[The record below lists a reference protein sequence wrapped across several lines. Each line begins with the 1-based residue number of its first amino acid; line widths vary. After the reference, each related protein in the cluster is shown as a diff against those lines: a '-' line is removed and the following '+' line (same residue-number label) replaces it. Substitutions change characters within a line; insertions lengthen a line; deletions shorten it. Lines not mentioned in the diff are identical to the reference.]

1 MGSVTILK
9 YHLVL
14 MTKNHRPSLKGIEQS
29 VYKALRRVEEVSDF
43 RILDMGIEDGN
54 HIHLAIKMS
63 PRYSVS
69 SMVNRIRGLSQHY
82 LWQEEEDHLKQFYRG
97 TKKNLWKGS
106 FFCSTLGDEP
116 ESKAR
121 RYIENQNG
129 PDEEKDLAC
138 AIRRRE

>member
-14 MTKNHRPSLKGIEQS
+14 ETKNHRPSLKGIEQS

-43 RILDMGIEDGN
+43 RILDMRIKDGN

-69 SMVNRIRGLSQHY
+69 SMVNRIKGLSQHY
-82 LWQEEEDHLKQFYRG
+82 LWQEQEDHLKKFYRG
-97 TKKNLWKGS
+97 PKRKLWKGS
-106 FFCSTLGDEP
+106 YFCLTLGDVTE
-116 ESKAR
+116 KTVLG
-121 RYIENQNG
+121 YIEKQNG
-129 PDEEKDLAC
+129 PGENL
-138 AIRRRE
+138 

>member
-97 TKKNLWKGS
+97 SKKKLWNES
-106 FFCSTLGDEP
+106 YICSTLGVVSE
-116 ESKAR
+116 ETVL
-121 RYIENQNG
+121 RYIEKQNDPG
-129 PDEEKDLAC
+129 EK
-138 AIRRRE
+138 I